1 METLNV
7 QLAPANPQFALSRF
21 PTGRSTRLEALVK
34 TVKQCLALPVN
45 HPNDIPAI
53 IASQLRGFMSAR
65 ELLNQTQQ
73 QPNAAHYQRHTLYRD
88 EAGEFTI
95 LALVWLPGQETPV
108 HGHMAW
114 GAVGLYSGE
123 LNVISYEIFGTR
135 AGQLQLKAVKE
146 IDAREGYVTSVT
158 GGINDI
164 HRIKN
169 LSSKPAISIHVYG
182 MDVPPESQALNIL
195 FPQ

>member
-1 METLNV
+1 V
-7 QLAPANPQFALSRF
+7 QLATTHHQFALSRF
-21 PTGRSTRLEALVK
+21 PTGRGTQLEALVK
-34 TVKQCLALPVN
+34 TVKGCLSLPVN
-45 HPNDIPAI
+45 HADEIPAI
-53 IASQLRGFMSAR
+53 VASQLRGFMSAN
-65 ELLNQTQQ
+65 ELLNHTQQ
-73 QPNAAHYQRHTLYRD
+73 QPNASGYQRHTLYRD
-88 EAGEFTI
+88 ETGQFTI

-123 LNVISYEIFGTR
+123 LNVVSYEIFGTR
-135 AGQLQLKAVKE
+135 AGQMHLKAVNE
-146 IDAREGYVTSVT
+146 IDAREGDVTSVT

-169 LSSKPAISIHVYG
+169 TSSKPAISVHVYG
-182 MDVPPESQALNIL
+182 MDVAPESAALNIL